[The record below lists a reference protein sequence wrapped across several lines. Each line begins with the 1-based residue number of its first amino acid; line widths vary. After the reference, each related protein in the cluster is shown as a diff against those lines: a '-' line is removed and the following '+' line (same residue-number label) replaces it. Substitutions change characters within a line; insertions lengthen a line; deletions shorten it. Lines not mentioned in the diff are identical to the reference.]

1 MYDASV
7 CGEAQAV
14 REGSSAARASAGF
27 AVMRAID
34 MVVAASLLL
43 VLSPLVLVLMLAIRL
58 DSPGS
63 CFYRCRRVGRDGQE
77 LLMLKFRKMRSD
89 AAGISLTAPDD
100 ERFTRLGTFLA
111 ASKIDELPQLWN
123 VLRGQMSLVGPRPES
138 PEFVEHAETDFAS
151 ILTVRPGI
159 TGLSQLA
166 FARESE
172 ILDDSDRVRDYVDRL
187 LPAKA
192 RIDRLFIERRSLMLY
207 VRVLVW
213 TAAAVLLRRN
223 VAVHRETA
231 RMSLRRRPLVSEP
244 ATTGRLAAR

>member
-7 CGEAQAV
+7 WGEPQAV
-14 REGSSAARASAGF
+14 RQGRSSALAAVGF
-27 AVMRAID
+27 SVMRVID
-34 MVVAASLLL
+34 IAVAAGLLM
-43 VLSPLVLVLMLAIRL
+43 VLSPLMLVLMLAIRL
-58 DSPGS
+58 ESRGP

-89 AAGISLTAPDD
+89 AAGISLTARDD

-138 PEFVEHAETDFAS
+138 PEFVEHAEADFAS

-192 RIDRLFIERRSLMLY
+192 RIDRLFVERRSLSLY

-213 TAAAVLLRRN
+213 TAVVVLCRRN

-231 RMSLRRRPLVSEP
+231 RMSRRRRPLVSEP
-244 ATTGRLAAR
+244 ATTGLSVAR